1 VPAEPVAPI
10 DGVTIRPQQ
19 TGGTDAVVAAVTA
32 ATLVPFVQALMSRA
46 AESAYDWVRRRLRS
60 GRTVKVV
67 DEERHVAVVLVD
79 LPSDDALREL
89 IALDLDELPE
99 GSVLRWD
106 AAAKDLAFTP
116 SVTRF
121 QRPPSLRTSTH
132 TSLWS
137 ELGNGNVPTSRNS
150 GSSASGQKT
159 PASSMCSWLLGS
171 T

>member
-1 VPAEPVAPI
+1 MPAEPVAPI

-89 IALDLDELPE
+89 IALDLDKLPE

-106 AAAKDLAFTP
+106 AAAKAWH
-116 SVTRF
+116 S
-121 QRPPSLRTSTH
+121 Q
-132 TSLWS
+132 
-137 ELGNGNVPTSRNS
+137 SR
-150 GSSASGQKT
+150 
-159 PASSMCSWLLGS
+159 
-171 T
+171 

>member
-10 DGVTIRPQQ
+10 DGVTIRSQQ

-32 ATLVPFVQALMSRA
+32 ATLVPFVQALMSKA

-67 DEERHVAVVLVD
+67 DEERHVAVVLID

-106 AAAKDLAFTP
+106 AAAKAWHSHP
-116 SVTRF
+116 R
-121 QRPPSLRTSTH
+121 
-132 TSLWS
+132 
-137 ELGNGNVPTSRNS
+137 
-150 GSSASGQKT
+150 
-159 PASSMCSWLLGS
+159 
-171 T
+171 

>member
-32 ATLVPFVQALMSRA
+32 ATLVPFVQALMSKA

-106 AAAKDLAFTP
+106 AAAKTWHSHP
-116 SVTRF
+116 R
-121 QRPPSLRTSTH
+121 
-132 TSLWS
+132 
-137 ELGNGNVPTSRNS
+137 
-150 GSSASGQKT
+150 
-159 PASSMCSWLLGS
+159 
-171 T
+171 

>member
-10 DGVTIRPQQ
+10 DGVTIRSQQ

-32 ATLVPFVQALMSRA
+32 ATLVPFVQALMSKA

-67 DEERHVAVVLVD
+67 DEERHVAVVLID
-79 LPSDDALREL
+79 LPSDDALRTHRARSRRAARGIRTPL
-89 IALDLDELPE
+89 GRGGE
-99 GSVLRWD
+99 G
-106 AAAKDLAFTP
+106 LAFTP
-116 SVTRF
+116 SVTRC
-121 QRPPSLRTSTH
+121 QRPRSVRTSTH

-137 ELGNGNVPTSRNS
+137 ELGNGNVPTSRNN

-159 PASSMCSWLLGS
+159 PASSMSSLLLGS